1 MTTTTTTVL
10 CVKLAQQF
18 VRQHDVLQRS
28 WASPASKLPHEH
40 TELWEQFLASGA
52 ILKQLL
58 EKLLRMQKAL
68 AVGPVADTFQAFLEE
83 ELREFEKIAEQAT
96 GEAELL
102 TTVFEHGL

>member
-1 MTTTTTTVL
+1 MSATTTVL
-10 CVKLAQQF
+10 CVNFAEQF

-68 AVGPVADTFQAFLEE
+68 AVGPVADTFQAFLED
-83 ELREFEKIAEQAT
+83 ELREFEEMAKQST
-96 GEAELL
+96 VEAELL